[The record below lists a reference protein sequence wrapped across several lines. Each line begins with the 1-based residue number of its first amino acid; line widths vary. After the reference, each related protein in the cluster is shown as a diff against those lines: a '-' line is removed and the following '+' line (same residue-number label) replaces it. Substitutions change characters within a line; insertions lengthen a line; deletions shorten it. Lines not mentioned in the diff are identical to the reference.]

1 MGPGDR
7 SSLRGCRGTTALPPT
22 ASQPPDSESGCLGEA
37 AHRGHFA
44 ATALGPSAGNS
55 GCSSYLLTVT
65 CPVFRNIQYP
75 IDQLADLK
83 TAVQGELT
91 KAALAVTSLFS
102 KSSLFAKSS
111 V

>member
-1 MGPGDR
+1 MG
-7 SSLRGCRGTTALPPT
+7 SSGR
-22 ASQPPDSESGCLGEA
+22 
-37 AHRGHFA
+37 
-44 ATALGPSAGNS
+44 
-55 GCSSYLLTVT
+55 SSYLLTVT
-65 CPVFRNIQYP
+65 RPAFRNIQYP

-91 KAALAVTSLFS
+91 KAALAVTSSFS